1 MNERHTVAADFE
13 TLVKVSQSGSFE
25 ETMLGLEQAVA
36 VLEAGQLSIGDA
48 VKWYELGLALSQ
60 RCTGLLR
67 QAELDIQ
74 VLETKYD
81 IELMEDLD
89 DLEAVE

>member
-1 MNERHTVAADFE
+1 MSEPQTITPDLE
-13 TLVKVSQSGSFE
+13 TLGNLSRSGTFE
-25 ETMLGLEQAVA
+25 ESMLGLEQAVA
-36 VLEAGQLSIGDA
+36 RLEEGQLSIGDA

-60 RCTGLLR
+60 RCSDLLK

-81 IELMEDLD
+81 FDQLEDLD
-89 DLEAVE
+89 DLEPIE

>member
-1 MNERHTVAADFE
+1 MSERHTIAADFE
-13 TLVKVSQSGSFE
+13 TLARVSQSGTFE
-25 ETMLGLEQAVA
+25 ETMFGLEQAVD
-36 VLEAGQLSIGDA
+36 VLEAGQLSIGEA

-81 IELMEDLD
+81 IELIEDLD

>member
-13 TLVKVSQSGSFE
+13 TLAKVSQSGSFE